1 MLFSLEPDVQ
11 APIVRD
17 QLEAGMT
24 SSGCHRHSPD
34 PGCQME
40 LSSFPLSLGHCPHCP
55 GRILRVSM
63 LSPALSL
70 PVAPNSP
77 ASHTLTEHADVVP
90 LLETAHHYQLH
101 LSGGGNC
108 HSHSSE
114 PQGRGLQNS
123 TCGQSVGTKTKAW
136 AFGERRLG

>member
-1 MLFSLEPDVQ
+1 
-11 APIVRD
+11 
-17 QLEAGMT
+17 
-24 SSGCHRHSPD
+24 
-34 PGCQME
+34 
-40 LSSFPLSLGHCPHCP
+40 
-55 GRILRVSM
+55 M